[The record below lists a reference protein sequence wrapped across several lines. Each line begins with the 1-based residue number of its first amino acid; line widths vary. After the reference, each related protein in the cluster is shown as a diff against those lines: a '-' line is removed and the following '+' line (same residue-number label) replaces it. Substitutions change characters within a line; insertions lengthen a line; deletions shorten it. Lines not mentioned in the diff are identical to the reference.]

1 MTWNAAPESAR
12 APDPRRGPFGLRP
25 HHLPVLLATAVG
37 FGVRLWLGLRTEVWL
52 DEANSVLIALAP
64 LREFA
69 ATLAPDSSPPLYY
82 LLLKGWLLLG
92 PLDPFWLRVPSLL
105 AGCAT
110 IPLAWW
116 VGSKMDRPR
125 TGMVAAWLLAFD
137 PLHVHYSEEIRMYAL
152 LALLALLFYFAV
164 FHLLRK
170 TGAVL
175 PGVLSGAALA
185 YTHYYGLV
193 LAGVG
198 ILTAFLVMPARRRR
212 VALCGGWMAL
222 AFLPWL
228 PIFLNQLANPHHL
241 AWIGTFWARYPGAAG
256 IFRSLQAF
264 LPGGM
269 TYSFVPLL
277 GLPYQ
282 GLVLAFGVLPF
293 LLLFMR
299 VGREKGGLSWAV
311 ALPLSVAAGTLLLVA
326 LESYVG
332 SPSYLAGRSDVVV
345 LPLFLLAL
353 GAAVARLGPVGRR
366 VFLTLWA
373 ALSLTQLWVSD
384 ESLRR
389 PGNAEM
395 AAAVDSAGCTTLIA
409 TGYAYAPMVFY
420 EMAQGRR
427 TVVAPFPIDVG
438 EHPGNMDPGDYTP
451 AELARDAHLL
461 ARAYP
466 PGEGLCILSPGE
478 VLAGALADAFRTA
491 GGRADGRGV
500 YTLSTMGGTPYVL
513 TVFSGDGG

>member
-1 MTWNAAPESAR
+1 MTSNAETESALIL
-12 APDPRRGPFGLRP
+12 DGRRGPLGLRP
-25 HHLPVLLATAVG
+25 EHWPVLVPIVVGLA
-37 FGVRLWLGLRTEVWL
+37 VRLWLGLQTEVWL

-64 LREFA
+64 LRELA

-92 PLDPFWLRVPSLL
+92 PLDPLWLRIPSLL
-105 AGCAT
+105 AGCAA
-110 IPLAWW
+110 IGLAWW

-125 TGMVAAWLLAFD
+125 TGMAAAWLLAFD
-137 PLHVHYSEEIRMYAL
+137 PLHVHYSEEIRMYAML
-152 LALLALLFYFAV
+152 VLLALLFYFAV

-170 TGAVL
+170 TGVVL

-198 ILTAFLVMPARRRR
+198 ILAAFLVMPARRRK
-212 VALCGGWMAL
+212 VAFCGGWIAL

-228 PIFLNQLANPHHL
+228 PVFLDQLANPHHL
-241 AWIGTFWARYPGAAG
+241 AWIRPFWERYPGAAG
-256 IFRSLQAF
+256 VLRSFQAF

-282 GLVLAFGVLPF
+282 GLVVAFGVFPF
-293 LLLFMR
+293 LFLAIR
-299 VGREKGGLSWAV
+299 AGRERGSLSWAV
-311 ALPLSVAAGTLLLVA
+311 VLPMAVAAGTLLVVA

-332 SPSYLAGRSDVVV
+332 SPSYLVGRSDVVV

-353 GAAVARLGPVGRR
+353 AAAVARLGRVGSGA
-366 VFLTLWA
+366 FLTLWA
-373 ALSLTQLWVSD
+373 VLSLTQLWVSG
-384 ESLRR
+384 ESLRQE
-389 PGNAEM
+389 GNAEM

-409 TGYAYAPMVFY
+409 TGYTYAPMVFY
-420 EMAQGRR
+420 EMAEGRR
-427 TVVAPFPIDVG
+427 TAVAPFPIDVG
-438 EHPGNMDPGDYTP
+438 EHPGNMDPADYTP
-451 AELARDAHLL
+451 ADLTRDAHLL

-478 VLAGALADAFRTA
+478 VLSGVLADAFMA
-491 GGRADGRGV
+491 GDVRAEERGV
-500 YTLSTMGGTPYVL
+500 YFPSTTRGTPYVL
-513 TVFSGDGG
+513 TVFSGEGG